1 MLNKLLDLFRK
12 STDEDK
18 LLDKI
23 IREHCYRPFY
33 FSNEENLRVLGKLEE
48 HTTDNGTNFFKL
60 DGELKVFNVRDSQ
73 RLHIAMNRAF
83 WSIDMMMEQT
93 V

>member
-18 LLDKI
+18 LVDKI

-33 FSNEENLRVLGKLEE
+33 FSREENLRVLGKLEE
-48 HTTDNGTNFFKL
+48 HTKENGTKFFKL
-60 DGELKVFNVRDSQ
+60 DGELKIFSARNSQ

-83 WSIDMMMEQT
+83 WSIDMMMEQA